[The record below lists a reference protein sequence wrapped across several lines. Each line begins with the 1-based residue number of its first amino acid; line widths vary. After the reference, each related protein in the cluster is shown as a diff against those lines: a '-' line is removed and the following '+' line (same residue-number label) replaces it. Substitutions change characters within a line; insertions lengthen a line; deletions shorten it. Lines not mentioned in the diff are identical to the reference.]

1 MAGTPQ
7 ASALATLSPAPHE
20 LILGI
25 VAGNGRYRALAIAAE
40 LELADL
46 LAEGP
51 LSVDVLA
58 NKTSTHA
65 PSLFRLMR
73 ALASLGIFEQISPRV
88 FANSPTSELLRKNV
102 PGSMWASI
110 RVGSAIAFEA
120 WAGLMHSIRSGRT
133 AFEEIHG
140 CSIWEFLRRNPD
152 LSVIFNE
159 AMRSLSV
166 SMTPAVTAAYDWS
179 RFPIIAD
186 IGGGIGTQLADI
198 LNAHSGCRGIL
209 FDQPDVVAGAIRH
222 DRIER
227 VGGDFFRGVP
237 VNADAYILRMVV
249 HDWAEPEIFVILSR
263 VHEAM
268 TPASRLVLIEM
279 VVSETPGFNLGA
291 WADLAMLALSGGRE
305 RTAAEY
311 RELCEQAGFE
321 IEQIVPTASPHSLLI
336 AKAR

>member
-1 MAGTPQ
+1 M
-7 ASALATLSPAPHE
+7 SAMPSPAPHE

-25 VAGNGRYRALAIAAE
+25 VSGIGRYQALAIAAE

-88 FANSPTSELLRKNV
+88 FANSAASELLRKKV
-102 PGSMWASI
+102 PGSMWISI
-110 RVGSAIAFEA
+110 RGSSKIAFEA
-120 WAGLMHSIRSGRT
+120 WAGLTSSIRTGRT

-140 CSIWEFLRRNPD
+140 CSIWEFLRRNPE
-152 LSVIFNE
+152 LAFIFNE
-159 AMRSLSV
+159 TMRSLSV

-179 RFPIIAD
+179 RFPVIAD
-186 IGGGIGTQLADI
+186 IGGGIGTQLVDI
-198 LNAHSGCRGIL
+198 LKAYPGCRGIL
-209 FDQPDVVAGAIRH
+209 FDQPDVVAGAIQH
-222 DRIER
+222 DRMEHI
-227 VGGDFFRGVP
+227 GGDFFRGVP
-237 VNADAYILRMVV
+237 ANADAYMMRMVV
-249 HDWAEPEIFVILSR
+249 HDWAEPEIFAILSR
-263 VHEAM
+263 VHAVM

-279 VVSETPGFNLGA
+279 VVAETPGFNPAA
-291 WADLAMLALSGGRE
+291 WADLGMLALSGGRE

-311 RELCEQAGFE
+311 RTLLEQAGFE
-321 IEQIVPTASPHSLLI
+321 LEQIVPTASPHSLLI
-336 AKAR
+336 AKAS